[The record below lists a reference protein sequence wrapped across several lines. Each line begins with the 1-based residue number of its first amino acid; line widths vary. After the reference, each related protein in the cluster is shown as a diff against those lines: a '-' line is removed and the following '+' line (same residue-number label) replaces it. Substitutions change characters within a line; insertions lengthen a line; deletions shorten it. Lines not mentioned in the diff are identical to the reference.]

1 MLIEPAIKKC
11 MVLHHFSHLVYYR
24 LNALGTKFPE
34 GIKSTSYM
42 KRINDSLINSSQTFY
57 YHGSADKTLVYG
69 GSCKIGRKKSFR

>member
-11 MVLHHFSHLVYYR
+11 MVLQNYSHLVYYL

-42 KRINDSLINSSQTFY
+42 KRIND
-57 YHGSADKTLVYG
+57 A
-69 GSCKIGRKKSFR
+69 